1 MTIESIE
8 GLTSGAFSSNLGTG
22 TLFVGNSE
30 VSITLEE
37 IDDGIYVDSL
47 VINMQPCDVRLVVYV
62 TAQRYTP
69 IEPTF
74 TTKTLNFGTYVVG
87 DPEKNRSFEITNNDS
102 EELRITSL
110 DGINLPYILVSPN
123 LSEFPIRLAADS
135 SITVTYSFQTSQE
148 GTFLDTVN
156 VNFDSP
162 CDFDTKINLQGNS
175 SIIIPP
181 GTIIATLPN
190 DLKGEPG
197 TNVLVPISWVGA
209 DDFELNTADI
219 ERVEAYISYDP
230 SVLYPFNAYPST
242 EVSAITTKG
251 LPVAGM
257 LKIVCPS
264 DSEYH
269 VESKSIKLYLNSF
282 NMTRLGDNT
291 VECILE
297 IEERVK
303 ADLDKLL
310 ETNTTVSFYTGDD
323 DGKALSF
330 EGYEDLADIVD
341 LDQIDF
347 TAFQSDAS
355 QLLIEDTS
363 ENPKEV
369 KLRSNLLRSN
379 CRVTNQPDW
388 GDVFIRM
395 NGKNLPAA
403 DSVAKYIVSHRTVS
417 HFHEEICEMVFKHL
431 MDAYKPD
438 DLMVS
443 CLYLGLVALLGFGMA
458 LIRLWTQ

>member
-1 MTIESIE
+1 MADVKNYQEVVDIASKHLGKVGGDGYKDTYAPELLVKVPRYLNRE
-8 GLTSGAFSSNLGTG
+8 GYGLTDKD
-22 TLFVGNSE
+22 FVG
-30 VSITLEE
+30 
-37 IDDGIYVDSL
+37 VDTW
-47 VINMQPCDVRLVVYV
+47 NCY
-62 TAQRYTP
+62 
-69 IEPTF
+69 
-74 TTKTLNFGTYVVG
+74 
-87 DPEKNRSFEITNNDS
+87 
-102 EELRITSL
+102 
-110 DGINLPYILVSPN
+110 
-123 LSEFPIRLAADS
+123 
-135 SITVTYSFQTSQE
+135 
-148 GTFLDTVN
+148 
-156 VNFDSP
+156 
-162 CDFDTKINLQGNS
+162 
-175 SIIIPP
+175 
-181 GTIIATLPN
+181 
-190 DLKGEPG
+190 
-197 TNVLVPISWVGA
+197 
-209 DDFELNTADI
+209 
-219 ERVEAYISYDP
+219 
-230 SVLYPFNAYPST
+230 

-264 DSEYH
+264 DSQYH

-330 EGYEDLADIVD
+330 EGYQDLADIAD

-347 TAFQSDAS
+347 TAFSSDAS
-355 QLLIEDTS
+355 QLETESIVE
-363 ENPKEV
+363 EAKEV

-395 NGKNLPAA
+395 KGKNIPCPE
-403 DSVAKYIVSHRTVS
+403 SVAKYIVSHRTVS

-431 MDAYKPD
+431 MDAYKPE

-443 CLYLGLVALLGFGMA
+443 CLYTRRGGLDINP
-458 LIRLWTQ
+458 IRATHSRFIPDFFTDTDYRIQKTLRQ

>member
-1 MTIESIE
+1 MSEVKNYQEVVDIASKHLGKVGGDGYKDTYAPELLVKVPRYLNRE
-8 GLTSGAFSSNLGTG
+8 GYGLTDKS
-22 TLFVGNSE
+22 FVG
-30 VSITLEE
+30 
-37 IDDGIYVDSL
+37 VDTW
-47 VINMQPCDVRLVVYV
+47 NCY
-62 TAQRYTP
+62 
-69 IEPTF
+69 
-74 TTKTLNFGTYVVG
+74 
-87 DPEKNRSFEITNNDS
+87 
-102 EELRITSL
+102 
-110 DGINLPYILVSPN
+110 
-123 LSEFPIRLAADS
+123 
-135 SITVTYSFQTSQE
+135 
-148 GTFLDTVN
+148 
-156 VNFDSP
+156 
-162 CDFDTKINLQGNS
+162 
-175 SIIIPP
+175 
-181 GTIIATLPN
+181 
-190 DLKGEPG
+190 
-197 TNVLVPISWVGA
+197 
-209 DDFELNTADI
+209 
-219 ERVEAYISYDP
+219 
-230 SVLYPFNAYPST
+230 

-310 ETNTTVSFYTGDD
+310 ETNTTVSFYTDD
-323 DGKALSF
+323 EDGKALTF
-330 EGYEDLADIVD
+330 EGYQDLADIAD

-347 TAFQSDAS
+347 TAFSSDAS
-355 QLLIEDTS
+355 QLET
-363 ENPKEV
+363 ETVVEEAKEV

-395 NGKNLPAA
+395 NGKNIPSPE
-403 DSVAKYIVSHRTVS
+403 SVAKYIVSHRTVS

-431 MDAYKPD
+431 MDAYQPE

-443 CLYLGLVALLGFGMA
+443 CLYTRRGGLDINP
-458 LIRLWTQ
+458 IRATHSRFIPDFFTDTDYRIQKTLRQ